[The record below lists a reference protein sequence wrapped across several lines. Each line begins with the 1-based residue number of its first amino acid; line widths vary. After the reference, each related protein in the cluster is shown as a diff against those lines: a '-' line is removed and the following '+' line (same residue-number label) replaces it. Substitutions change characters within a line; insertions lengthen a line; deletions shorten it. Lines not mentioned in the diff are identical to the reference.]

1 MLIFEN
7 ADYLSTIK
15 IVLGKTPY
23 PEPKQLLIEQARSGS
38 IFRLFGGVYFIYQ
51 NRFLS
56 LKFLFFALNY
66 FSYHQKFSYY

>member
-38 IFRLFGGVYFIYQ
+38 IFRLFGGVISFTKIA
-51 NRFLS
+51 
-56 LKFLFFALNY
+56 FFR
-66 FSYHQKFSYY
+66 